1 MYAYIKGE
9 LVAREET
16 YIVVDN
22 NGIGYQII
30 IPFLMSAEMG
40 HIGENVTCY
49 VYHSVKEDGIS
60 LYGFSSKEQKDMFLM
75 LITVSGIGPKVGQ
88 NVCCYLTPEQITTA
102 VINNDVATISSAKG
116 LGKKTAER
124 IILELRDKLKAQ
136 AKASGVSVSG
146 SGSSIIFNSEQ
157 SGVSNDAIGALVML
171 GYKQQEAEDAVAAS
185 FEDGIDLQ
193 MLIKK
198 ALKVVTGKKFG

>member
-9 LVAREET
+9 LVTREDN

-22 NGIGYQII
+22 NGIGYMILM
-30 IPFLMSAEMG
+30 PFIMSAEMG
-40 HIGENVTCY
+40 HIGEAVTCY

-60 LYGFSSKEQKDMFLM
+60 LYGFNSREQKDMFMM

-88 NVCCYLTPEQITTA
+88 NVCCYLTPEQLTTA
-102 VINNDVATISSAKG
+102 VINNDVSTISSVKG

-136 AKASGVSVSG
+136 AKAAGASVTQG
-146 SGSSIIFNSEQ
+146 TSIIFNSEQ
-157 SGVSNDAIGALVML
+157 SGLSNDAIGALLML
-171 GYKQQEAEDAVAAS
+171 GYKQQEAENAVAS
-185 FEDGIDLQ
+185 CYEDGVGLED
-193 MLIKK
+193 LIKRSLK
-198 ALKVVTGKKFG
+198 AIAGNKFG